1 MSIQPHTFDEILR
14 RHAQAQPER
23 VAYTFL
29 NDGEG
34 EVPEPIAYAELD
46 QRARAVGARLQT
58 MARHGDRALLLL
70 PPGLDYV
77 VAFMACLYAGMTAV
91 PAYPPRNARNLPRV
105 RAIVQDSH
113 AVVVLTVAAEE
124 ARLRALTAEI
134 EDMPP
139 LRWISVDA
147 VPTDEHA
154 LWRPSGSDGET
165 LAFLQYTSG
174 STGVPKGVMVSH
186 ANLLDNSERIRQ
198 LFQLQD
204 TSVCV
209 SWLPPYHDMGLIGGI
224 LQPLYVGISCH
235 LMSPAAFLQ
244 RPVRWFEMI
253 SRERATHSG
262 GPDFAFDL
270 CARRISPEQCEGL
283 DLSSWHVAYNGA
295 EPVRAGTLDRF
306 VAAFGGSGF
315 RREFFLPCYGLA
327 EATLLVTGTPGVVTH
342 VVDPAAQ
349 EQGRLEASTADNART
364 LVACGPMDDSVAVV
378 DTATSQPCAEGTI
391 GEIWVNNGGV
401 ARGYWQRPEE
411 SAAAFG
417 AHTADG
423 RGPWMR
429 TGDLGAVYDG
439 RLYVTGRIKDLV
451 ILAGRNLYPTDI
463 EGVVQTCG
471 DELRPGFGVAFSIE
485 HEGQERLVVL
495 QELDFRRR
503 VDAQEMSQRIAGRVA
518 AVFEAVPYSVRL
530 LKTGSLPVTSSGKL
544 RRRDAR
550 AMYLAGAFDDAP
562 GLVPTP
568 TAAAQ
573 PAGSVADWLI
583 QRIAARLRTAPASI
597 DLDRPFVEF
606 GLGSVEAVEMSAAL
620 EAWLGSPLPPTLL
633 WDYPNIR
640 LLVQHLQPG
649 DALESSAPRAVAQGD
664 RIAIVGMAC
673 RFPGAAEKG
682 AFWKMLREG
691 VDAISEVPPQRWDA
705 AALYAEEPGVR
716 GKACTR
722 WGGFVD
728 DVERFDAAFFGIA
741 EAEAREMDPQQR
753 MLLQAAW
760 HALEDAAIPADTLA
774 GSATG
779 VYIGIG
785 SNDFGRQLHGK
796 LDALTALSG
805 TGNALSI
812 AANRISY
819 QLGLLGPSM
828 AVDTACSASLVS
840 VHLACQALRTGEVDL
855 ALAGGVNVM
864 LDPDMSVIFS
874 QAGMMAADGRCKTF
888 DARADGYVRGEGC
901 GLVVLKRLSDA
912 LQDGDPIQ
920 AVIGGSAVNQ
930 SGRSNGLT
938 APSRVAQI
946 AVVRRALAQAGIA
959 PAQLGYIEAHGT
971 GTALG
976 DPIEIQGLAEVLG
989 SDPRSEPCA
998 VGSVK
1003 TNIGHLEAAAG
1014 IAGLIKTALM
1024 VRHGEI
1030 VPHLHLQ
1037 TLNPRLRKSGLPLA
1051 VPTAC
1056 GPWPSSGA
1064 FGRVA
1069 GVSSFGFG
1077 GSNAH
1082 VVLHEA
1088 SAGETSVGE
1097 AAARSGG
1104 PHLLVLSARNEVAL
1118 RILAAQWREALRPLD
1133 KADIADACRVSRIGR
1148 SALPERL
1155 AVWGDDAAALQTAL
1169 AGFLQGDPALSWC
1182 SGTVSLQS
1190 TADET
1195 GASQAPP
1202 ADLAASTDAL
1212 AALAQTAHRWVGG
1225 AGVDWY
1231 ALDRR
1236 RVRRGMEMPLY
1247 PFQDI

>member
-1 MSIQPHTFDEILR
+1 MSIQPQTFDEILR
-14 RHAQAQPER
+14 RHAQMQPER
-23 VAYTFL
+23 IAYTFL
-29 NDGEG
+29 LDGE
-34 EVPEPIAYAELD
+34 EETRIPIAYGELD
-46 QRARAVGARLQT
+46 QRARAVAARLQT
-58 MARHGDRALLLL
+58 LAGLGNRALLLL
-70 PPGLDYV
+70 PPGLDYI

-105 RAIVQDSH
+105 RAIVQDSQ

-124 ARLRALTAEI
+124 ERLRALTTEI

-139 LRWISVDA
+139 LHWVSVDA
-147 VPTDEHA
+147 VPTAEHG

-198 LFQLQD
+198 FFQLNEA
-204 TSVCV
+204 SVCA

-244 RPVRWFEMI
+244 RPLRWFEMI
-253 SRERATHSG
+253 SQARATHSG
-262 GPDFAFDL
+262 GPDFAFDF

-283 DLSSWHVAYNGA
+283 DLSSWRVAYNGA

-306 VAAFGGSGF
+306 TTAFAGAGF

-327 EATLLVTGTPGVVTH
+327 EATLLVTGTPGVVTYA
-342 VVDPAAQ
+342 VDPAAQ

-378 DTATSQPCAEGTI
+378 DTATLQPCPEGAV

-417 AHTADG
+417 ARTADG

-429 TGDLGAVYDG
+429 TGDLGAVLDG

-471 DELRPGFGVAFSIE
+471 DELRPSFGVAFSVE
-485 HEGQERLVVL
+485 HDGQERLIVL
-495 QELDFRRR
+495 QELDFRRK
-503 VDAQEMSQRIAGRVA
+503 VDAEEMAQRIAGRVA
-518 AVFEAVPYSVRL
+518 AVFEAVPYTVRL

-568 TAAAQ
+568 AVAAQ
-573 PAGSVADWLI
+573 PAGSVAEWLV
-583 QRIAARLRTAPASI
+583 QRIAARLRTAPASV

-620 EAWLGSPLPPTLL
+620 EAWLGRTLPATLL

-640 LLVQHLQPG
+640 LLTQHLQPRE
-649 DALESSAPRAVAQGD
+649 ATPQNAPRAVAQGD

-673 RFPGAAEKG
+673 RFPGAPDKT
-682 AFWKMLREG
+682 AFWKMLRDG

-705 AALYAEEPGVR
+705 AALYAEEPGVP
-716 GKACTR
+716 GKSCTR

-728 DVERFDAAFFGIA
+728 DVERFDAAFFGIS

-760 HALEDAAIPADTLA
+760 HALEDAAIPADTLT
-774 GSATG
+774 GSSTG
-779 VYIGIG
+779 VYVGIG
-785 SNDFGRQLHGK
+785 SNDFGRRLYGK

-805 TGNALSI
+805 TGNAASI

-938 APSRVAQI
+938 APSRAAQI
-946 AVVRRALAQAGIA
+946 AVVRRALAQADVA
-959 PAQLGYIEAHGT
+959 PAQVGYIEAHGT

-976 DPIEIQGLAEVLG
+976 DPIEIQGLAEALG
-989 SDPRSEPCA
+989 SDPRSAPCA

-1030 VPHLHLQ
+1030 PPHLHLQ
-1037 TLNPRLRKSGLPLA
+1037 TLNPRLRKNGLPLV

-1056 GPWPSSGA
+1056 ESWQGNSA
-1064 FGRVA
+1064 LGRVA

-1082 VVLHEA
+1082 VVLHEPPT
-1088 SAGETSVGE
+1088 GES
-1097 AAARSGG
+1097 AARSGG
-1104 PHLLVLSARNEVAL
+1104 PHLLVLSARSGAAL
-1118 RILAAQWREALRPLD
+1118 RTLAEHWRDALRPLD
-1133 KADIADACRVSRIGR
+1133 ETDIANACRISRIGR

-1155 AVWGDDAAALQTAL
+1155 AVWAAEAAGLQAALD
-1169 AGFLQGDPALSWC
+1169 GFLQGDSAASWC
-1182 SGTVSLQS
+1182 SGSAISPSSAAGKSGESGAPQASPTDAAVSPDARSVL
-1190 TADET
+1190 
-1195 GASQAPP
+1195 SQA
-1202 ADLAASTDAL
+1202 AHHWVSGAA
-1212 AALAQTAHRWVGG
+1212 
-1225 AGVDWY
+1225 VDWH
-1231 ALDRR
+1231 AFDQQRIRQGL
-1236 RVRRGMEMPLY
+1236 ELPLY
-1247 PFQDI
+1247 PFQDM

>member
-1 MSIQPHTFDEILR
+1 MSTRMTTPPNTFDEILR
-14 RHAQAQPER
+14 HHAQVQPER
-23 VAYTFL
+23 LAYTFL
-29 NDGEG
+29 QDGE
-34 EVPEPIAYAELD
+34 EEIRVPISYAELD
-46 QRARAVGARLQT
+46 RRARAVGARLQSL
-58 MARHGDRALLLL
+58 AGLGERALLLL

-105 RAIVQDSH
+105 KAIVQDSH
-113 AVVVLTVAAEE
+113 AVVVLTIAAEE
-124 ARLRALTAEI
+124 GRLRALTAELD
-134 EDMPP
+134 DMPP
-139 LRWISVDA
+139 LHWLSVDA
-147 VPTDEHA
+147 VPADDHA
-154 LWRPSGSDGET
+154 LWRPSGSDGDT

-186 ANLLDNSERIRQ
+186 ANLLDNSERIRRFFE
-198 LFQLQD
+198 LD
-204 TSVCV
+204 DASTCV

-244 RPVRWFEMI
+244 RPLRWFEMI
-253 SRERATHSG
+253 SLERATHSG

-270 CARRISPEQCEGL
+270 CARRISPEQCAGL
-283 DLSSWHVAYNGA
+283 DLSSWRIAYNGA
-295 EPVRAGTLDRF
+295 EPVRVGTLDRF
-306 VAAFGGSGF
+306 AAAFGGVGF
-315 RREFFLPCYGLA
+315 RREHFVPCYGLA
-327 EATLLVTGTPGVVTH
+327 EATLLVTGVPGVVTYA
-342 VVDPAAQ
+342 VDPAAQ
-349 EQGRLEASTADNART
+349 EQGRLEASSADNART

-378 DTATSQPCAEGTI
+378 DTTTLQPCAEGAI

-401 ARGYWQRPEE
+401 ALGYWQRPEE
-411 SAAAFG
+411 SATAFG

-429 TGDLGAVYDG
+429 TGDLGAVLDG

-495 QELDFRRR
+495 QELDFRRK
-503 VDAQEMSQRIAGRVA
+503 VDAAEMSQRIAGRVA
-518 AVFEAVPYSVRL
+518 AVFEAVPYTVRL

-568 TAAAQ
+568 PAAAAQ
-573 PAGSVADWLI
+573 PAGSVGDWLV
-583 QRIAARLRTAPASI
+583 QRIATRLRIAPSAV

-606 GLGSVEAVEMSAAL
+606 GLGSVEAVELCAAL
-620 EAWLGSPLPPTLL
+620 ETWLGRPQPPTLL

-640 LLVQHLQPG
+640 LLTQHLQP
-649 DALESSAPRAVAQGD
+649 DAVVAQPEARAVATGD
-664 RIAIVGMAC
+664 RIAIIGMAC
-673 RFPGAAEKG
+673 RFPGANDKT
-682 AFWKMLREG
+682 AFWRLLRDG
-691 VDAISEVPPQRWDA
+691 VDAITEVPASRWDA
-705 AALYAEEPGVR
+705 DALFDATPATR
-716 GKACTR
+716 GKSCTR

-728 DVERFDAAFFGIA
+728 DVERFDAAFFGIP

-753 MLLQAAW
+753 MLLQTAW
-760 HALEDAAIPADTLA
+760 HALEDAAIPAESLA

-779 VYIGIG
+779 VYVGIG
-785 SNDFGRQLHGK
+785 SNDFGRRLHGK

-805 TGNALSI
+805 TGNAGSI

-855 ALAGGVNVM
+855 AIAGGVNVM
-864 LDPDMSVIFS
+864 LDADMSVIFS
-874 QAGMMAADGRCKTF
+874 QAGMMAVDGRCKTF

-901 GLVVLKRLSDA
+901 GLIVLKRLSDA
-912 LQDGDPIQ
+912 LHDGDPVQ
-920 AVIGGSAVNQ
+920 AVIAGSAVNQ
-930 SGRSNGLT
+930 SGCSNGLT
-938 APSRVAQI
+938 APSRVAQV

-959 PAQLGYIEAHGT
+959 PTQVGYIEAHGT

-976 DPIEIQGLAEVLG
+976 DPIEIQGLAEALG
-989 SDPRSEPCA
+989 NAPRSAPCA

-1014 IAGLIKTALM
+1014 IAGLIKAALM
-1024 VRHGEI
+1024 VRHGEL

-1037 TLNPRLRKSGLPLA
+1037 TLNPRLRKTGLPLVVA
-1051 VPTAC
+1051 TERA
-1056 GPWPSSGA
+1056 PWPGDGVP
-1064 FGRVA
+1064 GRVA

-1088 SAGETSVGE
+1088 PAVEAGKRGD
-1097 AAARSGG
+1097 G
-1104 PHLLVLSARNEVAL
+1104 PHLLVLSARDDASL
-1118 RILAAQWREALRPLD
+1118 RASASQWREALGTLAE
-1133 KADIADACRVSRIGR
+1133 ADVADACRVSRIGR

-1155 AVWGDDAAALQTAL
+1155 AVWGADAAALQA
-1169 AGFLQGDPALSWC
+1169 
-1182 SGTVSLQS
+1182 
-1190 TADET
+1190 
-1195 GASQAPP
+1195 
-1202 ADLAASTDAL
+1202 AL
-1212 AALAQTAHRWVGG
+1212 AAFLDGDATAAWTRGSVLPSGSAAHATAAQSEAATSDPLAKVARDWTNGTAI
-1225 AGVDWY
+1225 DWST
-1231 ALDRR
+1231 LDPQRA
-1236 RVRRGMEMPLY
+1236 RRGLELPLY
-1247 PFQDI
+1247 PFRSI

>member
-1 MSIQPHTFDEILR
+1 MSMQPHTFDGVLR
-14 RHAQAQPER
+14 RHAQKQPER
-23 VAYTFL
+23 IAYTFL
-29 NDGEG
+29 NDGED
-34 EVPEPIAYAELD
+34 EVREPITYAELD
-46 QRARAVGARLQT
+46 RRARAVGSRLQA

-77 VAFMACLYAGMTAV
+77 VAFMACLYAGITAV

-113 AVVVLTVAAEE
+113 AVVVLTVTADEV
-124 ARLRALTAEI
+124 RLRALTDEI

-139 LRWISVDA
+139 LRWVAVDA
-147 VPTDEHA
+147 VPTDEHT
-154 LWRPSGSDGET
+154 LWRPSGSDDET

-186 ANLLDNSERIRQ
+186 ANLLHNSERIHRF
-198 LFQLQD
+198 FQLND
-204 TSVCV
+204 ASVCA

-224 LQPLYVGISCH
+224 LQPLYAGVTGH
-235 LMSPAAFLQ
+235 LMAPVTFLQ
-244 RPVRWFEMI
+244 RPLRWFEMI

-270 CARRISPEQCEGL
+270 CARRISSDQCEGL
-283 DLSSWHVAYNGA
+283 DLSSWRVAYNGA

-306 VAAFGGSGF
+306 AAVFAGTGF

-327 EATLLVTGTPGVVTH
+327 EATLLVTGTPGVVTCD
-342 VVDPAAQ
+342 VDPAAQ

-364 LVACGPMDDSVAVV
+364 LVACGPIDDSVAVV
-378 DTATSQPCAEGTI
+378 DPATSQPCAEGI
-391 GEIWVNNGGV
+391 VGEIWVDNPGV

-417 AHTADG
+417 ARTADG

-429 TGDLGAVYDG
+429 TGDLGAVHDG
-439 RLYVTGRIKDLV
+439 LLYVTGRIKDLV

-463 EGVVQTCG
+463 EVVAQACG
-471 DELRPGFGVAFSIE
+471 DELRQGFGVAFSIE

-495 QELDFRRR
+495 QELDFRRK
-503 VDAQEMSQRIAGRVA
+503 VDAQEMSQRIAGRIA

-583 QRIAARLRTAPASI
+583 QRIATHLRTAPASI

-606 GLGSVEAVEMSAAL
+606 GLGSVESVEMSAAL
-620 EAWLGSPLPPTLL
+620 EAWLGRPLPPTLL

-649 DALESSAPRAVAQGD
+649 EATQSNAPRALAQGD

-673 RFPGAAEKG
+673 RFPGAADKA
-682 AFWKMLREG
+682 AFWTMLRDG
-691 VDAISEVPPQRWDA
+691 VDAIGEVPPQRWDA

-722 WGGFVD
+722 WGGFVAD
-728 DVERFDAAFFGIA
+728 IERFDAAFFGIS

-779 VYIGIG
+779 VYVGIG
-785 SNDFGRQLHGK
+785 SNDFARQLSGK

-805 TGNALSI
+805 TGNAASI

-946 AVVRRALAQAGIA
+946 AVVRRALAQAGV
-959 PAQLGYIEAHGT
+959 PPTQVGYIEAHGT

-989 SDPRSEPCA
+989 NDARAAPCA

-1014 IAGLIKTALM
+1014 IAGLIKTVLM

-1037 TLNPRLRKSGLPLA
+1037 TLNPRLRKSGLPL
-1051 VPTAC
+1051 VVRTER
-1056 GPWPSSGA
+1056 GPWQGTGV

-1088 SAGETSVGE
+1088 PNGETPTGE

-1104 PHLLVLSARNEVAL
+1104 PHLLVLSARSGTAL
-1118 RILAAQWREALRPLD
+1118 RALAAEWREALRPLD
-1133 KADIADACRVSRIGR
+1133 EVDIADACRVSRIGR

-1169 AGFLQGDPALSWC
+1169 AGFLQGDPASSWC
-1182 SGTVSLQS
+1182 CGTVSSQS

-1195 GASQAPP
+1195 GVSQAPP
-1202 ADLAASTDAL
+1202 VDAL
-1212 AALAQTAHRWVGG
+1212 STLAQAAHRWVGG
-1225 AGVDWY
+1225 AGGDWY

-1247 PFQDI
+1247 PFEDI